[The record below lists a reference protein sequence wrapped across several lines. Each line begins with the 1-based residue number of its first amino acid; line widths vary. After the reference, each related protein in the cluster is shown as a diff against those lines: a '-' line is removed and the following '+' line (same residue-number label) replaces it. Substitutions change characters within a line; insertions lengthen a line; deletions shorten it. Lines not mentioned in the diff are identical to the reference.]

1 MSELNIILFHILA
14 GRYSVVSTCFL
25 YELHHQGIQSR
36 LEARFSAPVQD
47 ETGAHPAS
55 NTNGNAKRPGRGVDP
70 PASSSAE
77 VKERIE
83 LYVYFPL
90 RLRDKL

>member
-1 MSELNIILFHILA
+1 V
-14 GRYSVVSTCFL
+14 GRNSVVSTCFR

-47 ETGAHPAS
+47 EAGAHATS
-55 NTNGNAKRPGRGVDP
+55 NTNGDTKRPGRGVDP
-70 PASSSAE
+70 PPTSSSAE

-90 RLRDKL
+90 RFRDKL